1 MPRSLDTDARGRL
14 VGLERLAVWL
24 AALAIVGGMVW
35 LAI

>member
-1 MPRSLDTDARGRL
+1 MPRPLRTDDRGLL